1 MKNINYKL
9 LLVASTLLL
18 LPQLVQAQNVESC
31 NPTDCK
37 TLGYSRNSTNYCA
50 KYLACPFDGSYK
62 ICLNQCSDKYIA
74 AAEKISPIVAE
85 KSTPKKTSAEIAA
98 NTQLSLTGNLG
109 FSTQGVTEL
118 IALLQ
123 TEFGQEAPNP
133 SDIKTVDDLIVTF
146 GSDCADYPLT
156 SCPSGATCESQYI
169 ITSCQSGYKL
179 VTTILGTKCTKTTT
193 ETTCSAGQ
201 YNNNGTCTACPAGT
215 YNATSGSATSC
226 TKCASGSYQD
236 QTGQTSCKTCATA
249 TTTGATSCTITC
261 DEAIQKAGGIKLT
274 TQTTIEYG
282 SRNKYYLTK
291 DIDLGD
297 VDEIYEVS
305 FYAASSLPEC
315 ANDSSV
321 MKSPTLQMGTVGNM
335 YGMLDFNVNTKIS
348 RAIFGI
354 DTEFPEFFVSNT
366 LKIYEL
372 VMDNSNE
379 DTSFTLECVDLQD
392 PNVSGVQ
399 ADIGYTCEYGGNQ
412 QCNMTIQCQDN
423 DSIKLTEKGLQTNI
437 WCHGSMVNKYESN
450 DCGISWY

>member
-1 MKNINYKL
+1 MKKL
-9 LLVASTLLL
+9 CLTLLSL
-18 LPQLVQAQNVESC
+18 CSVLSPFSLANAACSNVTCAE
-31 NPTDCK
+31 
-37 TLGYSRNSTNYCA
+37 LGYSKSDVAGCKSYIYCPLDASYKACYSYKSYTNG
-50 KYLACPFDGSYK
+50 ACPTGANCDMRY
-62 ICLNQCSDKYIA
+62 
-74 AAEKISPIVAE
+74 
-85 KSTPKKTSAEIAA
+85 KKTKTPTCIA
-98 NTQLSLTGNLG
+98 
-109 FSTQGVTEL
+109 
-118 IALLQ
+118 
-123 TEFGQEAPNP
+123 
-133 SDIKTVDDLIVTF
+133 
-146 GSDCADYPLT
+146 
-156 SCPSGATCESQYI
+156 
-169 ITSCQSGYKL
+169 GY
-179 VTTILGTKCTKTTT
+179 
-193 ETTCSAGQ
+193 
-201 YNNNGTCTACPAGT
+201 YNNNGTCTVCPVGT
-215 YNATSGSATSC
+215 
-226 TKCASGSYQD
+226 YQD

-282 SRNKYYLTK
+282 SKNKYYLTK
-291 DIDLGD
+291 DIDIGD
-297 VDEIYEVS
+297 VDELYGVS
-305 FYAASSLPEC
+305 FYTASSLPEC

-335 YGMLDFNVNTKIS
+335 YGMLEFYVNTKIS

-412 QCNMTIQCQDN
+412 QCNMDFQCQNN

-437 WCHGSMVNKYESN
+437 WCHGDMVKKNESN